1 MIQEHM
7 ETFKKLLKEQ
17 RRDYTNGSLLEY
29 PYLKKKC

>member
-17 RRDYTNGSLLEY
+17 RRDYTNGSLLDI
-29 PYLKKKC
+29 LI